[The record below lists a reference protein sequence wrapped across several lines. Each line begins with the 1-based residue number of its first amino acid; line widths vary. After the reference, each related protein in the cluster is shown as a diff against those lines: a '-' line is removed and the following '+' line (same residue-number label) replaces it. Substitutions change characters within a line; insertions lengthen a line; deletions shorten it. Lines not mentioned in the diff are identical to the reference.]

1 MSLPSRG
8 GTGRLSQLDSDL
20 PACADRE
27 SPERT
32 DRCHRPRVGDLHW
45 PFDSRPGS
53 PALTGQRVQAGSSKR
68 GPRRGDHHGSVQ
80 CDTGQL
86 RANPEAGRPGV
97 ARDDGRSGR
106 AGADQEVSET
116 GSREQNRKTKRCLRV
131 TDAAV
136 PLGQSRSSIHGT
148 INPTGRPG
156 RPGLHNQRRTRVP
169 RRAVEEP
176 LDGEVGPLAEN
187 AEPRCPGAQRRHH
200 GDCRRAWVWSMR
212 PLVSRRGAH
221 VPCRSAVRNR
231 HGARVVTGDVHRRRA
246 EENLLQTR

>member
-80 CDTGQL
+80 CDTGEL
-86 RANPEAGRPGV
+86 CANPEAGRPGV

-116 GSREQNRKTKRCLRV
+116 GSRQQNRRTTRCLRV

-148 INPTGRPG
+148 INPTGA
-156 RPGLHNQRRTRVP
+156 T
-169 RRAVEEP
+169 
-176 LDGEVGPLAEN
+176 
-187 AEPRCPGAQRRHH
+187 
-200 GDCRRAWVWSMR
+200 WSSR
-212 PLVSRRGAH
+212 SSQSTANKSPSPSRRGT
-221 VPCRSAVRNR
+221 P
-231 HGARVVTGDVHRRRA
+231 RRRGRPFGGERRA
-246 EENLLQTR
+246 SLAGSPETAPWWLPQGLDLVHAPACQPKRSPCALPLGGP